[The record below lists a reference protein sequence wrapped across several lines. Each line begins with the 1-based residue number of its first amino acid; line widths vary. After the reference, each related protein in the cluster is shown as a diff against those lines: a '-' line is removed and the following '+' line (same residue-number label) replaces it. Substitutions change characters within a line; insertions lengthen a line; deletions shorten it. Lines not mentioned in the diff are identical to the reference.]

1 MKRIKNQ
8 NIQEKKLLQLLND
21 SITDSNN
28 KLNLDNSNNKNLFD
42 NEKIDNSNDII
53 RSPFFKIKVSNS
65 HKEKC
70 STDNNK
76 TDLMNNDTKDKISNN
91 KIMGFIQ
98 INNEINPFNIKDN
111 DVNFFDK
118 DIKKR
123 LSVNK
128 LLLLPEVQ
136 QNSSDEILSFRKKDD
151 NSAKIPNIVKN
162 YSIMTAD
169 NKINIDMKYVN
180 NVFYKNNSNKADY
193 NKHLIVYNFH
203 FEFLIHKIKVRRIS
217 ARLKE
222 SRLIKENDEI
232 IMRQN
237 NINNNYLYNL
247 STIKEEESPFM
258 QTYRKMDNYYTISN
272 NSKLFSKTSI
282 ENLIDGEKE
291 INEEDIDKILF
302 DSFSEYN
309 QNKIR
314 QKMRKNKSQELIV
327 ISNFNSAMR
336 NRKNRKEN
344 AKLIIK
350 GLLCLI
356 RFFSILCFKIRK
368 AEYMKFKLNWKLK
381 KFIHHL
387 IIFCFKR
394 YFLKSKNKLDMFQKC

>member
-1 MKRIKNQ
+1 
-8 NIQEKKLLQLLND
+8 
-21 SITDSNN
+21 
-28 KLNLDNSNNKNLFD
+28 
-42 NEKIDNSNDII
+42 
-53 RSPFFKIKVSNS
+53 
-65 HKEKC
+65 
-70 STDNNK
+70 
-76 TDLMNNDTKDKISNN
+76 
-91 KIMGFIQ
+91 
-98 INNEINPFNIKDN
+98 
-111 DVNFFDK
+111 
-118 DIKKR
+118 
-123 LSVNK
+123 
-128 LLLLPEVQ
+128 
-136 QNSSDEILSFRKKDD
+136 
-151 NSAKIPNIVKN
+151 
-162 YSIMTAD
+162 
-169 NKINIDMKYVN
+169 
-180 NVFYKNNSNKADY
+180 
-193 NKHLIVYNFH
+193 
-203 FEFLIHKIKVRRIS
+203 
-217 ARLKE
+217 
-222 SRLIKENDEI
+222 
-232 IMRQN
+232 
-237 NINNNYLYNL
+237 
-247 STIKEEESPFM
+247 
-258 QTYRKMDNYYTISN
+258 MDNYYTISN